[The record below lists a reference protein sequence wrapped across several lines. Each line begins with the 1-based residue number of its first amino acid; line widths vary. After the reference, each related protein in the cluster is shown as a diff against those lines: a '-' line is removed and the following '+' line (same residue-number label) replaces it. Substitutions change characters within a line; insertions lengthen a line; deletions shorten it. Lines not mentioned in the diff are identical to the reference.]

1 MNLKM
6 SRAIVAAVGVI
17 MLSTNTTTVF
27 ADNISSQPQ
36 TLMSIETVN
45 QENPKTLYIIEKEL
59 YMEILK
65 KDTAIIENKNNLLV
79 IDSQNLTKE
88 EFKTIQSSKIFHIFG
103 ELQKSELIKLENYGE
118 QLYAEDKYETAL
130 KLANEDTDKNIV
142 IVNGESVVDY
152 FIATQLSNIENRNIL
167 LINDEIGEEV
177 KEYLEN
183 YGNDKNIMFIE
194 GEAEFSDETK
204 ENIMKISGGEK
215 YELDKSQLI
224 KLVNEEKQDKDKTVA
239 ALLNISQN
247 KVIKKE
253 DEKIAK
259 DNKENEMITEKIK
272 ETSKEIIKKTKDD
285 TDELLHNKGKII
297 AIEDNSENK
306 KVEENKGTKIVEIL
320 KEKESN
326 TSVEILSNK
335 DIEEEE
341 EGYSLQLTYANPIN
355 IYSEVS
361 ENKEEFI
368 VPKETTDEI
377 IKSVMNGD
385 YGNSS
390 AREQRLTQE
399 GYNYVEIQEKINE
412 LEAEA
417 KRQQTTSQRRSSY
430 TPKRTSGSVN
440 ISSGQAVGIDAFLNE
455 AFKMK
460 GWAYSQKRRWDYGY
474 ADCSSIVIRAMIN
487 SGVTKNTSNLTTHT
501 IASDS
506 RFYEIPMNQAKRGDI
521 LWHEGHM
528 RIYIGEDVTFGA
540 FKPGKPA
547 GFRSGISRFTK
558 AYKIK

>member
-1 MNLKM
+1 M
-6 SRAIVAAVGVI
+6 
-17 MLSTNTTTVF
+17 
-27 ADNISSQPQ
+27 
-36 TLMSIETVN
+36 
-45 QENPKTLYIIEKEL
+45 
-59 YMEILK
+59 
-65 KDTAIIENKNNLLV
+65 
-79 IDSQNLTKE
+79 
-88 EFKTIQSSKIFHIFG
+88 
-103 ELQKSELIKLENYGE
+103 
-118 QLYAEDKYETAL
+118 YAEDKYETAL

-183 YGNDKNIMFIE
+183 YGNNKNIMFIE
-194 GEAEFSDETK
+194 GETEFSDETK

-224 KLVNEEKQDKDKTVA
+224 KLVNKEKQDKDKTVE
-239 ALLNISQN
+239 ALLNISQ
-247 KVIKKE
+247 KRVIKKE

-259 DNKENEMITEKIK
+259 DNKENEIITNKIK

-297 AIEDNSENK
+297 AIEDNSENLK
-306 KVEENKGTKIVEIL
+306 NEKVDKDAKIVEIL
-320 KEKESN
+320 KAKESN

-335 DIEEEE
+335 DIKEEE

-361 ENKEEFI
+361 EDKEEFI

-399 GYNYVEIQEKINE
+399 GYNYVEIQEKIDE
-412 LEAEA
+412 LEAEPR
-417 KRQQTTSQRRSSY
+417 RQQSTSQRRSSY
-430 TPKRTSGSVN
+430 TPKRTSGSIN
-440 ISSGQAVGIDAFLNE
+440 LNSGQAVGVDAFLNE

-460 GWAYSQKRRWDYGY
+460 GWAYSQERRWDYGY

-521 LWHEGHM
+521 LWYEGHM
-528 RIYIGEDVTFGA
+528 EIYIGGDITFGA
-540 FKPGKPA
+540 FQPGEPA
-547 GFRSGISRFTK
+547 GFRSDISRFTK
-558 AYKIK
+558 AYRIK

>member
-1 MNLKM
+1 M

-27 ADNISSQPQ
+27 ADNISSPPQ
-36 TLMSIETVN
+36 ALMSIETVN

-79 IDSQNLTKE
+79 IDSQNLTEE

-103 ELQKSELIKLENYGE
+103 ELQKSELMELENYGE
-118 QLYAEDKYETAL
+118 QLYAEDKYEIAL
-130 KLANEDTDKNIV
+130 KLANENTDKNIV

-177 KEYLEN
+177 EEYLAN
-183 YGNDKNIMFIE
+183 YGNDKNIVFIE
-194 GEAEFSDETK
+194 GETEFSDETK

-215 YELDKSQLI
+215 YELDKLQLI
-224 KLVNEEKQDKDKTVA
+224 KPVNKEKQDKNKTVA
-239 ALLNISQN
+239 ALLNISQK

-253 DEKIAK
+253 DEKIVK
-259 DNKENEMITEKIK
+259 DNKENEIIAEKIK
-272 ETSKEIIKKTKDD
+272 ETSKEVIKKTKEDA
-285 TDELLHNKGKII
+285 DELLHNKGKII
-297 AIEDNSENK
+297 AIEDNSENLEN
-306 KVEENKGTKIVEIL
+306 EENKEVKIVEIL
-320 KEKESN
+320 KEKENN
-326 TSVEILSNK
+326 TSVKILNNK
-335 DIEEEE
+335 DIEEKE

-361 ENKEEFI
+361 EDKEEFI

-377 IKSVMNGD
+377 VKSVMNGD
-385 YGNSS
+385 YGNGSV
-390 AREQRLTQE
+390 REQRLTRE
-399 GYNYVEIQEKINE
+399 GYNYGEIQEKVDE

-417 KRQQTTSQRRSSY
+417 RRQQSTSQRRSSY
-430 TPKRTSGSVN
+430 TPKRTSGSIN
-440 ISSGQAVGIDAFLNE
+440 INSGQAVGIDAFLNE

-460 GWAYSQKRRWDYGY
+460 GWTYSQERRWDYGY

-487 SGVTKNTSNLTTHT
+487 SGITKNTSNLTTHT

-506 RFYEIPMNQAKRGDI
+506 RFYEIPMSQAKRGDI
-521 LWHEGHM
+521 LWYEGHM
-528 RIYIGEDVTFGA
+528 EIYMGGDSTFGA
-540 FKPGKPA
+540 FRPGKPA
-547 GFRSGISRFTK
+547 GFGSNISRFTK
-558 AYKIK
+558 AYRIK

>member
-27 ADNISSQPQ
+27 ADNISSPPQ
-36 TLMSIETVN
+36 ALMSIETVN

-79 IDSQNLTKE
+79 IDSQNLTEE

-103 ELQKSELIKLENYGE
+103 ELQKSELIELENYGE

-152 FIATQLSNIENRNIL
+152 FIAIQLSNVENRNIL

-194 GEAEFSDETK
+194 GETKFSDETK

-224 KLVNEEKQDKDKTVA
+224 KLVNKEKQDKDKTVE

-247 KVIKKE
+247 KAIKKE
-253 DEKIAK
+253 DDKIAK
-259 DNKENEMITEKIK
+259 DNKENEIIAEKIK
-272 ETSKEIIKKTKDD
+272 EISKEVIKKTKEDA
-285 TDELLHNKGKII
+285 DELLHNKGKII
-297 AIEDNSENK
+297 AIEDNSENLEN
-306 KVEENKGTKIVEIL
+306 EENKEVKIVEIL
-320 KEKESN
+320 KEKENN
-326 TSVEILSNK
+326 TSVKILNNK
-335 DIEEEE
+335 DIEEKE

-361 ENKEEFI
+361 EDKEEFI

-377 IKSVMNGD
+377 VKSVMNGD
-385 YGNSS
+385 YGNGSV
-390 AREQRLTQE
+390 REQRLTRE
-399 GYNYVEIQEKINE
+399 GYNYGEIQEKVDE

-417 KRQQTTSQRRSSY
+417 RRQQSTSQRRSSY
-430 TPKRTSGSVN
+430 TPKRTSGSIN
-440 ISSGQAVGIDAFLNE
+440 INSGQAVGIDAFLNE

-460 GWAYSQKRRWDYGY
+460 GWTYSQERRWDYGY

-487 SGVTKNTSNLTTHT
+487 SGITKNTSNLTTHT

-506 RFYEIPMNQAKRGDI
+506 RFYEIPMSQAKRGDI
-521 LWHEGHM
+521 LWYEGHM
-528 RIYIGEDVTFGA
+528 EIYIGGDSTFGA
-540 FKPGKPA
+540 FRPGKPA
-547 GFRSGISRFTK
+547 GFGSNISRFTK
-558 AYKIK
+558 AYRIK

>member
-1 MNLKM
+1 
-6 SRAIVAAVGVI
+6 

-27 ADNISSQPQ
+27 ADNISSPPQ
-36 TLMSIETVN
+36 ALMSIETVN

-79 IDSQNLTKE
+79 IDSQNLTEE

-103 ELQKSELIKLENYGE
+103 ELQKSELIELENYGE

-130 KLANEDTDKNIV
+130 KLANEDTDKNII

-167 LINDEIGEEV
+167 LINDEISEEV

-194 GEAEFSDETK
+194 GETEFSDETK
-204 ENIMKISGGEK
+204 KNIMKISGGEK

-224 KLVNEEKQDKDKTVA
+224 KLVNKEKQDKDKTVE

-259 DNKENEMITEKIK
+259 NNKENEIIINKIK
-272 ETSKEIIKKTKDD
+272 ETSKEIIKKTKEG
-285 TDELLHNKGKII
+285 TDELLYNKGKII
-297 AIEDNSENK
+297 TIEDNSENLENE
-306 KVEENKGTKIVEIL
+306 KVEENKEVKIVEIL
-320 KEKESN
+320 KEKENN
-326 TSVEILSNK
+326 TSVKILSNK
-335 DIEEEE
+335 DIEEKE
-341 EGYSLQLTYANPIN
+341 EGYSLKLTYANPIN

-361 ENKEEFI
+361 EDKEEFI

-377 IKSVMNGD
+377 VKSVMNGD
-385 YGNSS
+385 YGNGSV
-390 AREQRLTQE
+390 REQRLTRE
-399 GYNYVEIQEKINE
+399 GYNYGEIQEKIDE
-412 LEAEA
+412 LEAE
-417 KRQQTTSQRRSSY
+417 
-430 TPKRTSGSVN
+430 N
-440 ISSGQAVGIDAFLNE
+440 SGQAVGIDAFLNE

-460 GWAYSQKRRWDYGY
+460 GWTYSQERRWDYGY

-487 SGVTKNTSNLTTHT
+487 SGITKDTSNLTTYT
-501 IASDS
+501 IASDN
-506 RFYEIPMNQAKRGDI
+506 RFYEIPMSQAKRGDI
-521 LWHEGHM
+521 LWYEGHM
-528 RIYIGEDVTFGA
+528 EIYMGGNSTFGA
-540 FKPGKPA
+540 FQPGKPA
-547 GFRSGISRFTK
+547 GFGSNISRFTK
-558 AYKIK
+558 AYRIK

>member
-27 ADNISSQPQ
+27 ADNISSPPQ
-36 TLMSIETVN
+36 ALMSIETVN

-79 IDSQNLTKE
+79 IDSQNLTEE

-103 ELQKSELIKLENYGE
+103 ELQKSELMELENYGE
-118 QLYAEDKYETAL
+118 QLYAEDKYEIAL
-130 KLANEDTDKNIV
+130 KLANENTDKNIV

-177 KEYLEN
+177 EEYLAN
-183 YGNDKNIMFIE
+183 YGNDKNIVFIE
-194 GEAEFSDETK
+194 GETEFSDETK

-215 YELDKSQLI
+215 YELDKLQLI
-224 KLVNEEKQDKDKTVA
+224 KPVNKEKQDKNKTVA
-239 ALLNISQN
+239 ALLNISQK

-253 DEKIAK
+253 DEKIVK
-259 DNKENEMITEKIK
+259 DNKENEIIAEKIK
-272 ETSKEIIKKTKDD
+272 ETSKEVIKKTKEDA
-285 TDELLHNKGKII
+285 DELLHNKGKII
-297 AIEDNSENK
+297 AIEDNSENLEN
-306 KVEENKGTKIVEIL
+306 EENKEVKIVEIL
-320 KEKESN
+320 KEKENN
-326 TSVEILSNK
+326 TSVKILNNK
-335 DIEEEE
+335 DIEEKE

-361 ENKEEFI
+361 EDKEEFI

-377 IKSVMNGD
+377 VKSVMNGD
-385 YGNSS
+385 YGNGSV
-390 AREQRLTQE
+390 REQRLTRE
-399 GYNYVEIQEKINE
+399 GYNYGEIQEKVDE

-417 KRQQTTSQRRSSY
+417 RRQQSTSQRRSSY
-430 TPKRTSGSVN
+430 TPKRTSGSIN
-440 ISSGQAVGIDAFLNE
+440 INSGQAVGIDAFLNE

-460 GWAYSQKRRWDYGY
+460 GWTYSQERRWDYGY

-487 SGVTKNTSNLTTHT
+487 SGITKNTSNLTTHT

-506 RFYEIPMNQAKRGDI
+506 RFYEIPMSQAKRGDI
-521 LWHEGHM
+521 LWYEGHM
-528 RIYIGEDVTFGA
+528 EIYMGGDSTFGA
-540 FKPGKPA
+540 FRPGKPA
-547 GFRSGISRFTK
+547 GFGSNISRFTK
-558 AYKIK
+558 AYRIK

>member
-1 MNLKM
+1 M

-27 ADNISSQPQ
+27 ADNISPQPQ

-79 IDSQNLTKE
+79 IDSQNLTEE

-103 ELQKSELIKLENYGE
+103 ELQKSELIELENYGE

-152 FIATQLSNIENRNIL
+152 FIAIQLSNVENRNIL

-194 GEAEFSDETK
+194 GETKFSDETK

-224 KLVNEEKQDKDKTVA
+224 KLVNKEKQDKDKTVKT
-239 ALLNISQN
+239 LLNISQN
-247 KVIKKE
+247 KAIKKE
-253 DEKIAK
+253 DDKIAK
-259 DNKENEMITEKIK
+259 DNKENEIIAEKIK
-272 ETSKEIIKKTKDD
+272 ETSKEVIKKTKEDA
-285 TDELLHNKGKII
+285 DELLHNKGKII
-297 AIEDNSENK
+297 AIEDNSENLK
-306 KVEENKGTKIVEIL
+306 NGKVEESEKTKIVEIL

-326 TSVEILSNK
+326 TSVEMLSNK
-335 DIEEEE
+335 DIKEKE

-361 ENKEEFI
+361 EDKEEFI

-377 IKSVMNGD
+377 VKSVMNGD
-385 YGNSS
+385 YGNGSV
-390 AREQRLTQE
+390 REQRLTRE
-399 GYNYVEIQEKINE
+399 GYNYGEIQEKIDE
-412 LEAEA
+412 LEAE
-417 KRQQTTSQRRSSY
+417 
-430 TPKRTSGSVN
+430 N
-440 ISSGQAVGIDAFLNE
+440 SGQAVGIDAFLNE

-460 GWAYSQKRRWDYGY
+460 GWTYSQERRWDYGY
-474 ADCSSIVIRAMIN
+474 ADCSSLVIRAMIN
-487 SGVTKNTSNLTTHT
+487 SGITKNTSNLTTHT
-501 IASDS
+501 IATDS
-506 RFYEIPMNQAKRGDI
+506 RFYEIPMSQAKRGDI
-521 LWHEGHM
+521 LWYEGHM
-528 RIYIGEDVTFGA
+528 EIYMGGNSTFGA
-540 FKPGKPA
+540 FQPGKPA
-547 GFRSGISRFTK
+547 GFGSNISRFTK
-558 AYKIK
+558 AYRIK

>member
-1 MNLKM
+1 M
-6 SRAIVAAVGVI
+6 SRAIIAVVGVI

-27 ADNISSQPQ
+27 ADNISPQPQ
-36 TLMSIETVN
+36 TLMSIETVD
-45 QENPKTLYIIEKEL
+45 QEKPKTLYIIEKEL

-79 IDSQNLTKE
+79 IDSQNLTEE

-103 ELQKSELIKLENYGE
+103 ELQKSELIELENYGE

-152 FIATQLSNIENRNIL
+152 FIATQLSDIENRNIL
-167 LINDEIGEEV
+167 LINDEISEEV

-194 GEAEFSDETK
+194 GETEFSDETK
-204 ENIMKISGGEK
+204 KNIMKISGGEK

-224 KLVNEEKQDKDKTVA
+224 KLVNKEKQDKDKTVE

-247 KVIKKE
+247 KVIKKK

-259 DNKENEMITEKIK
+259 NNKENEIITDKIK
-272 ETSKEIIKKTKDD
+272 ETSKEIIKKTKEG
-285 TDELLHNKGKII
+285 TDELLYNKGKII
-297 AIEDNSENK
+297 TIEDNSENLENE
-306 KVEENKGTKIVEIL
+306 KVEENKEVKIVEIL
-320 KEKESN
+320 KEKENN
-326 TSVEILSNK
+326 TSVKILSNK
-335 DIEEEE
+335 DIEEKE
-341 EGYSLQLTYANPIN
+341 EGYSLKLTYANPIN

-361 ENKEEFI
+361 EDKEEFI

-377 IKSVMNGD
+377 VKSVMNGD
-385 YGNSS
+385 YGNGSV
-390 AREQRLTQE
+390 REQRLTRE
-399 GYNYVEIQEKINE
+399 GYNYGEIQEKVDE

-417 KRQQTTSQRRSSY
+417 RRQQ
-430 TPKRTSGSVN
+430 
-440 ISSGQAVGIDAFLNE
+440 SGQAVGIDAFLNE
-455 AFKMK
+455 VFKMK
-460 GWAYSQKRRWDYGY
+460 GWTYSQERRWDYGY

-487 SGVTKNTSNLTTHT
+487 SGITKNTSNLTTHT

-506 RFYEIPMNQAKRGDI
+506 RFYEIPMSQAKRGDI
-521 LWHEGHM
+521 LWYEGHM
-528 RIYIGEDVTFGA
+528 EIYMGGDSTFGA
-540 FKPGKPA
+540 FRPGKPA
-547 GFRSGISRFTK
+547 GFGSNISRFTK
-558 AYKIK
+558 AYRIK

>member
-27 ADNISSQPQ
+27 ADNISSPPQ
-36 TLMSIETVN
+36 ALMSIETVN

-79 IDSQNLTKE
+79 IDSQNLTEE

-103 ELQKSELIKLENYGE
+103 ELQKSELIELENYGE

-152 FIATQLSNIENRNIL
+152 FIAIQLSNVENRNIL

-194 GEAEFSDETK
+194 GETKFSDETK
-204 ENIMKISGGEK
+204 ENIMKIAGGEK

-224 KLVNEEKQDKDKTVA
+224 KLVNKEKQDKDKTVET
-239 ALLNISQN
+239 LLNISQN
-247 KVIKKE
+247 KAIKKE
-253 DEKIAK
+253 DDKIAK
-259 DNKENEMITEKIK
+259 DNKENEIIAEKIK
-272 ETSKEIIKKTKDD
+272 ETSKEVIKKTKEDA
-285 TDELLHNKGKII
+285 DELLHNKGKII
-297 AIEDNSENK
+297 AIEDNSENLK
-306 KVEENKGTKIVEIL
+306 NGKVEESEKTKIVEIL
-320 KEKESN
+320 KESN
-326 TSVEILSNK
+326 TSVEMLSNK
-335 DIEEEE
+335 DIKEKE

-361 ENKEEFI
+361 EDKEEFI

-377 IKSVMNGD
+377 VKSVMNGD
-385 YGNSS
+385 YGNGSV
-390 AREQRLTQE
+390 REQRLTRE
-399 GYNYVEIQEKINE
+399 GYNYEEIQEKIDE

-417 KRQQTTSQRRSSY
+417 R
-430 TPKRTSGSVN
+430 N
-440 ISSGQAVGIDAFLNE
+440 SGQAVGIDAFLNE

-460 GWAYSQKRRWDYGY
+460 GWTYSQERRWDYGY
-474 ADCSSIVIRAMIN
+474 ADCSSLVIRAMIN
-487 SGVTKNTSNLTTHT
+487 SGITKNTSNLTTHT
-501 IASDS
+501 IATDS
-506 RFYEIPMNQAKRGDI
+506 RFYEIPMSQAKRGDI
-521 LWHEGHM
+521 LWYEGHM
-528 RIYIGEDVTFGA
+528 EIYMGGNSTFGA
-540 FKPGKPA
+540 FQPGKPA
-547 GFRSGISRFTK
+547 GFGSNISRFTK
-558 AYKIK
+558 AYRIK

>member
-1 MNLKM
+1 M

-27 ADNISSQPQ
+27 ADNISSPPQ
-36 TLMSIETVN
+36 ALMSIETVN

-65 KDTAIIENKNNLLV
+65 KDTAIIENKDNLLV
-79 IDSQNLTKE
+79 IDSQNLTEE

-103 ELQKSELIKLENYGE
+103 ELQKSELMELENYGE

-152 FIATQLSNIENRNIL
+152 FIATQLNNIENRNIL

-194 GEAEFSDETK
+194 GETKFSDETK

-224 KLVNEEKQDKDKTVA
+224 KLVNKEKQDKDKTA
-239 ALLNISQN
+239 EALLNISQN

-259 DNKENEMITEKIK
+259 DNKENKVIIEKIK

-285 TDELLHNKGKII
+285 TDELLYNKGKIVV
-297 AIEDNSENK
+297 IEDNSENEK
-306 KVEENKGTKIVEIL
+306 GEENKEAKIVEVL

-335 DIEEEE
+335 DIEEEK

-361 ENKEEFI
+361 EDKEEFI

-377 IKSVMNGD
+377 VESVMNGD
-385 YGNSS
+385 YGNGSV
-390 AREQRLTQE
+390 REQRLTRE
-399 GYNYVEIQEKINE
+399 GYNYGEIQEKVDE

-417 KRQQTTSQRRSSY
+417 RRRQATSQRRSSY
-430 TPKRTSGSVN
+430 TPKRTSGSIN
-440 ISSGQAVGIDAFLNE
+440 INSRQVVGIDAFLNE

-460 GWAYSQKRRWDYGY
+460 GWTYSQERRWDYGY

-487 SGVTKNTSNLTTHT
+487 SGITKNTSNLTTHT
-501 IASDS
+501 IASDR
-506 RFYEIPMNQAKRGDI
+506 RFYEIPMSQAKRGDI
-521 LWHEGHM
+521 LWYEGHM
-528 RIYIGEDVTFGA
+528 EIYMGGDSTFGA
-540 FKPGKPA
+540 FRPGKPA
-547 GFRSGISRFTK
+547 GFGSNISRFTK
-558 AYKIK
+558 AYRIK